1 MGTVLYTI
9 GYEGISQK
17 EFFNCLKRNNI
28 SVVADVRHLPLSRKK
43 GFSKTSLSEFLSSN
57 HIDYIN
63 YRELGADKKLRD
75 RLKENGDYNTFF
87 KAMARSVLN
96 HKEQLAE
103 INQMLC
109 DGKNVALM
117 CFEKDF
123 KLCHRKVVALGV
135 KKISGNGLKIKHLT
149 TEPDN

>member
-1 MGTVLYTI
+1 METVLYTI
-9 GYEGISQK
+9 GYEGINQE
-17 EFFNCLKRNNI
+17 EFFNYLKRNNI

-43 GFSKTSLSEFLSSN
+43 GFSKTSLSEFLSN
-57 HIDYIN
+57 KNIDYVN

-75 RLKENGDYNTFF
+75 KLKESGDYNTFF

-96 HKEQLAE
+96 HKEQLTE

-117 CFEKDF
+117 CFEKNF
-123 KLCHRKVVALGV
+123 KFCHRKVVALGV
-135 KKISGNGLKIKHLT
+135 KKMNGNGLKIKHLKT
-149 TEPDN
+149 

>member
-1 MGTVLYTI
+1 METVLYTI
-9 GYEGISQK
+9 GYEGVNL
-17 EFFNCLKRNNI
+17 EGFLDCLRRNNI
-28 SVVADVRHLPLSRKK
+28 SVIADVRNLPFSRKK
-43 GFSKTSLSEFLSSN
+43 GFSKTSLSEFLSDN
-57 HIDYIN
+57 DIDYIN

-75 RLKENGDYNTFF
+75 RLKESGDYNTFF
-87 KAMARSVLN
+87 KVMAVSVLM

-103 INQMLC
+103 INKMVC

-135 KKISGNGLKIKHLT
+135 KKINGNGLKIKHLT
-149 TEPDN
+149 T